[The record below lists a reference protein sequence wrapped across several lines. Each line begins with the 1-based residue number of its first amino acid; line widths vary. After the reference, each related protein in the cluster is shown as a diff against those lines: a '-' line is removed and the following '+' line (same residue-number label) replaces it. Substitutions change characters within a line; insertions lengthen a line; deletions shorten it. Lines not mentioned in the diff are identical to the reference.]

1 MNYKHLR
8 YFHTVLRAG
17 GLVRASEQLHLTPQ
31 TLSGQIKQLE
41 ARIGQPLLRKAGRGL
56 EPTDAGRLVA
66 RYAAEIFTLGDA
78 LQDALSTG
86 HDTRRQS
93 VLRVGIVDSVPK
105 AVAFHVLEPAMALAA
120 PPQLVCHEGGG

>member
-41 ARIGQPLLRKAGRGL
+41 ARIGQPLLRKSGRGL

-66 RYAAEIFTLGDA
+66 RYAAEIFALGDA

-93 VLRVGIVDSVPK
+93 VLRAGIVDSVP
-105 AVAFHVLEPAMALAA
+105 
-120 PPQLVCHEGGG
+120 